1 MCPNVISSF
10 QLMRQLGTVMEAG
23 KGRGDAPEKRGTL
36 MDAWLRYC
44 AAAQENTM
52 VPLKRGKVE
61 LPPLPYID

>member
-1 MCPNVISSF
+1 
-10 QLMRQLGTVMEAG
+10 MEAS
-23 KGRGDAPEKRGTL
+23 KGRRCPEKRGTL

-61 LPPLPYID
+61 LPPLPYMIELIC

>member
-1 MCPNVISSF
+1 
-10 QLMRQLGTVMEAG
+10 MEAG